1 MVSIPIH
8 HELEWFCY
16 ICSCN
21 FYDYCFMKNQN
32 QFENQILLLNQSV
45 NNLIVELCLTTAK
58 CEVLEQ
64 AFLDIL
70 KDLEPSVFKER
81 YQAYIDFL
89 EKEQTNRLND
99 ISGILLE
106 TGDHGFHSRAAF
118 QLFQHFSS
126 LKKSDDYKDS

>member
-1 MVSIPIH
+1 
-8 HELEWFCY
+8 
-16 ICSCN
+16 
-21 FYDYCFMKNQN
+21 MKNQN

-70 KDLEPSVFKER
+70 KDLDPSVFKER

-106 TGDHGFHSRAAF
+106 TSDHGFHSRAAF

-126 LKKSDDYKDS
+126 LKKSDDYKDL